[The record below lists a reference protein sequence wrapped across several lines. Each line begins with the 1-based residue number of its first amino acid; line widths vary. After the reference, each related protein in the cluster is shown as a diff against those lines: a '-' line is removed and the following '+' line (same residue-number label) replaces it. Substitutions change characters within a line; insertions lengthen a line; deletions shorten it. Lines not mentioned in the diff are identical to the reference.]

1 VSERLFDSDGP
12 GPDEAAPADAPLA
25 VRMRPRSL
33 DELVGQEHV
42 LGEGS
47 ALRAAIE
54 SGHPHSAILYG
65 PPGAGKTT
73 LARIAAGGAE
83 AAFEEESAVNAGKAE
98 IRGVIDRARERRR
111 SGRPTILFLDEI
123 HRFNKAQQDALLPAV
138 EEGLLTLIG
147 ATTENPYFEVNSA
160 LLSRCQIYELRPLE
174 AGQVEELLRRALA
187 DTERGLA
194 DPPPVEDAALAM
206 LAQRCGGDARVA
218 LSALERA
225 VARAADF
232 DHTGVGSK
240 SAAPAAVDVAAVED
254 ALQRKALE
262 YDREGDRHY
271 DYVSA
276 WIKATRGSDVDA
288 SLYYLAV
295 MLEGGED
302 PRFIVRRM
310 VILASED
317 VGNADP
323 QALLVADAAARA
335 VDRVGLPECALNLAQ
350 AAVYLALAP
359 KSNASYKALGRA
371 RGEVRENGAKPPPD
385 YLRDAHYP
393 GAKALGRGEGY
404 RYAHDEPGG
413 VGDQPLLP
421 EGLREQRFYRP
432 TERGFEAEL
441 GRRLEALRK
450 KLRGV

>member
-1 VSERLFDSDGP
+1 
-12 GPDEAAPADAPLA
+12 
-25 VRMRPRSL
+25 MRPRSL
-33 DELVGQEHV
+33 DELVGQEHI

-47 ALRAAIE
+47 ALRTAIE

-65 PPGAGKTT
+65 PPGSGKTT
-73 LARIAAGGAE
+73 LARIAAVGADG
-83 AAFEEESAVNAGKAE
+83 AFEEESAVNAGRAE
-98 IRGVIDRARERRR
+98 IRAVIERARERRKT
-111 SGRPTILFLDEI
+111 SGRPTVLFLDEI

-160 LLSRCQIYELRPLE
+160 LLSRCQIYELVPLE
-174 AGQVEELLRRALA
+174 PEQVEALLRRALE
-187 DTERGLA
+187 DPERGLA
-194 DPPPVEDAALAM
+194 DAPPVEDRALEM
-206 LAQRCGGDARVA
+206 LAHRSAGDARVA

-225 VARAADF
+225 VERSR
-232 DHTGVGSK
+232 GEEI
-240 SAAPAAVDVAAVED
+240 DVAAIED
-254 ALQRKALE
+254 ALQRKAIDF
-262 YDREGDRHY
+262 DREGDRHY
-271 DYVSA
+271 DFISA

-302 PRFIVRRM
+302 PRFIARRM

-323 QALLVADAAARA
+323 QALLVADAAASA

-359 KSNASYKALGRA
+359 KSNASYKGLSAARA
-371 RGEVRENGAKPPPD
+371 EVRENGAKTPPD
-385 YLRDAHYP
+385 YLRDAHYR
-393 GAKALGRGEGY
+393 GAKALGRGVGY

-413 VGDQPLLP
+413 VSDQPLLP
-421 EGLREQRFYRP
+421 PEVQGSRFYVP
-432 TERGFEAEL
+432 TDRGFEAEL
-441 GRRLEALRK
+441 SRRLEALRK
-450 KLRGV
+450 RFQSS

>member
-1 VSERLFDSDGP
+1 
-12 GPDEAAPADAPLA
+12 
-25 VRMRPRSL
+25 MI
-33 DELVGQEHV
+33 GQEHV

-47 ALRAAIE
+47 ALRSAIE
-54 SGHPHSAILYG
+54 AGKPHSAILYG

-73 LARIAAGGAE
+73 LARIAAAGADG
-83 AAFEEESAVNAGKAE
+83 AFEEESAVNAGKAE
-98 IRGVIDRARERRR
+98 IRAVIERARERRR
-111 SGRPTILFLDEI
+111 GSGRPTILFLDEI

-138 EEGLLTLIG
+138 EDGTLTLIG

-160 LLSRCQIYELRPLE
+160 LLSRAQIYELRPLE
-174 AGQVEELLRRALA
+174 PAQVEELLRRALS
-187 DTERGLA
+187 DPERGIA
-194 DPPPVEDAALAM
+194 DPPAVTDEALEM
-206 LAQRCGGDARVA
+206 LALRSGGDARVA

-225 VARAADF
+225 VERVADI
-232 DHTGVGSK
+232 DHSGVGSK
-240 SAAPAAVDVAAVED
+240 PATVDVAAVED
-254 ALQRKALE
+254 ALQRKAID
-262 YDREGDRHY
+262 YDRTGDRHY
-271 DYVSA
+271 DFVSA

-302 PRFIVRRM
+302 PRFIARRM

-359 KSNASYKALGRA
+359 KSNASSKGLSAARA
-371 RGEVRENGAKPPPD
+371 EVREHGAKTPPD

-393 GAKALGRGEGY
+393 GAAKLGRGEGY
-404 RYAHDEPGG
+404 RYPHDEPGG

-421 EGLREQRFYRP
+421 EELRGRRFYEP
-432 TERGFEAEL
+432 TDRGFE
-441 GRRLEALRK
+441 EALAKRLAAFRN
-450 KLRGV
+450 KLDNL

>member
-1 VSERLFDSDGP
+1 VERLFDEGDVRGGGATLGP
-12 GPDEAAPADAPLA
+12 DAPLA
-25 VRMRPRSL
+25 VRMRPRKL
-33 DELVGQEHV
+33 EELVGQEHV
-42 LGEGS
+42 LGPGS
-47 ALRAAIE
+47 ALRTAIE

-65 PPGAGKTT
+65 PPGSGKTT
-73 LARIAAGGAE
+73 LARIAAAGAE
-83 AAFEEESAVNAGKAE
+83 GAFEEESAVNAGRAE
-98 IRGVIDRARERRR
+98 IRAVIERARERRQG
-111 SGRPTILFLDEI
+111 SGRPTVLFLDEI

-138 EEGLLTLIG
+138 EDGLLTLIG

-160 LLSRCQIYELRPLE
+160 LLSRCQVYELRSLAPE
-174 AGQVEELLRRALA
+174 QVEELLRRALA
-187 DTERGLA
+187 DGERGLP
-194 DPPPVEDAALAM
+194 DPPSVEDAALAM
-206 LAQRCGGDARVA
+206 LAHRSGGDARVA

-225 VARAADF
+225 VERAD
-232 DHTGVGSK
+232 GE
-240 SAAPAAVDVAAVED
+240 PVDVAAAED

-271 DYVSA
+271 DFVSA

-302 PRFIVRRM
+302 PRFIARRM

-335 VDRVGLPECALNLAQ
+335 VDRVGLPECAHNLAQ

-359 KSNASYKALGRA
+359 KSNASYKALGAARA
-371 RGEVRENGAKPPPD
+371 EVRENGARTPPD

-393 GAKALGRGEGY
+393 GAKKLGRGEGY

-413 VGDQPLLP
+413 VSDQQLIPD
-421 EGLREQRFYRP
+421 GLREADFYTP
-432 TERGFEAEL
+432 TDRGFEVEL
-441 GRRLEALRK
+441 GRRLESLRR
-450 KLRGV
+450 KLRDR

>member
-1 VSERLFDSDGP
+1 
-12 GPDEAAPADAPLA
+12 
-25 VRMRPRSL
+25 MRPRSL

-47 ALRAAIE
+47 ALRTAIE

-73 LARIAAGGAE
+73 LARIAAAGAE
-83 AAFEEESAVNAGKAE
+83 GAFEEESAVNAGRAE
-98 IRGVIDRARERRR
+98 IRAVIGRAKERRQS
-111 SGRPTILFLDEI
+111 SGRPTVLFLDEI

-147 ATTENPYFEVNSA
+147 ATTENPSFEVNSA
-160 LLSRCQIYELRPLE
+160 LLSRSQIYELRPLE
-174 AGQVEELLRRALA
+174 PGQVEELLRRALS
-187 DTERGLA
+187 DPERGLV
-194 DPPPVEDAALAM
+194 DPPAVEDAALAM
-206 LAQRCGGDARVA
+206 LAERSGGDARVA

-225 VARAADF
+225 VERAQGK
-232 DHTGVGSK
+232 T
-240 SAAPAAVDVAAVED
+240 VDVAAIED
-254 ALQRKALE
+254 ALQRKALD
-262 YDREGDRHY
+262 YDRQGDRHY
-271 DYVSA
+271 DFVSA

-302 PRFIVRRM
+302 PRFIARRM

-317 VGNADP
+317 IGNADP

-359 KSNASYKALGRA
+359 KSNASYKALGAARA
-371 RGEVRENGAKPPPD
+371 EVRENGAKTPPD

-393 GAKALGRGEGY
+393 GAKSLGRGEGY
-404 RYAHDEPGG
+404 RYAHDESGA
-413 VGDQPLLP
+413 VSDQQLMP
-421 EGLREQRFYRP
+421 EGLEGRRFYTP
-432 TERGFEAEL
+432 TDRGFEAEL
-441 GRRLEALRK
+441 GRRLAALQK
-450 KLRGV
+450 KMRPD

>member
-1 VSERLFDSDGP
+1 
-12 GPDEAAPADAPLA
+12 
-25 VRMRPRSL
+25 MRPRSL
-33 DELVGQEHV
+33 DELVGQEHI

-47 ALRAAIE
+47 ALRTAIE

-73 LARIAAGGAE
+73 LARIAAAGAE
-83 AAFEEESAVNAGKAE
+83 GAFEEESAVNAGKAE
-98 IRGVIDRARERRR
+98 IRGVIERARERRKG

-160 LLSRCQIYELRPLE
+160 LLSRSQIYELQPLNAE
-174 AGQVEELLRRALA
+174 QVEGLLRRALG
-187 DTERGLA
+187 DPERGLA
-194 DPPPVEDAALAM
+194 DPPPLDDAALAM
-206 LAQRCGGDARVA
+206 LAERSGGDARVA
-218 LSALERA
+218 LSGLERA
-225 VARAADF
+225 VERAQGKAIDI
-232 DHTGVGSK
+232 
-240 SAAPAAVDVAAVED
+240 AAIED
-254 ALQRKALE
+254 ALQRKALD
-262 YDREGDRHY
+262 YDRQGDRHY
-271 DYVSA
+271 DFVSA

-302 PRFIVRRM
+302 PRFIARRM

-335 VDRVGLPECALNLAQ
+335 VDRVGLPECALNLGQ

-359 KSNASYKALGRA
+359 KSNASYKALSAARA
-371 RGEVRENGAKPPPD
+371 EVRENGAQTPPD

-393 GAKALGRGEGY
+393 GAEKLGRGSGY

-413 VGDQPLLP
+413 VSDQQLLP
-421 EGLREQRFYRP
+421 EGLENRRFYVP
-432 TERGFEAEL
+432 TDRGFEAEL
-441 GRRLEALRK
+441 GRRLSGLRERFEK
-450 KLRGV
+450 S

>member
-1 VSERLFDSDGP
+1 VPDRLFDSGENP
-12 GPDEAAPADAPLA
+12 TRQPAVAGDEAPLA

-33 DELVGQEHV
+33 DELVGQEHI
-42 LGEGS
+42 LGQGS
-47 ALRAAIE
+47 ALRTAIE

-65 PPGAGKTT
+65 PPGSGKTT
-73 LARIAAGGAE
+73 LARIAAAGAE
-83 AAFEEESAVNAGKAE
+83 GAFEEESAVNAGRAE
-98 IRGVIDRARERRR
+98 IRAVIERARERRLG
-111 SGRPTILFLDEI
+111 SGRPTVLFLDEI

-174 AGQVEELLRRALA
+174 AEQVEALLRRALS
-187 DTERGLA
+187 DGEQGLA
-194 DPPPVEDAALAM
+194 DPPAVEDAALEM
-206 LAQRCGGDARVA
+206 LAHRSGGDARVA

-225 VARAADF
+225 VERSN
-232 DHTGVGSK
+232 GE
-240 SAAPAAVDVAAVED
+240 AVDVAAIED
-254 ALQRKALE
+254 ALQRKALD

-271 DYVSA
+271 DFISA

-302 PRFIVRRM
+302 PRFIARRM

-359 KSNASYKALGRA
+359 KSNASYKGLSAARA
-371 RGEVRENGAKPPPD
+371 EVRRDGAKPPPD

-393 GAKALGRGEGY
+393 GAERLGRGVGY
-404 RYAHDEPGG
+404 RYAHDEPDG
-413 VGDQPLLP
+413 VGSQQLLP
-421 EGLREQRFYRP
+421 EGLEDARFYAP

-441 GRRLEALRK
+441 ARRLEVLRQ
-450 KLRGV
+450 RFRQP

>member
-1 VSERLFDSDGP
+1 VADRLFDSSEG
-12 GPDEAAPADAPLA
+12 EARQAASLEADAPLA
-25 VRMRPRSL
+25 ARLRPQSL
-33 DELVGQEHV
+33 DQLVGQEHV

-47 ALRAAIE
+47 ALRTAIE
-54 SGHPHSAILYG
+54 SGHPHSSILYG

-73 LARIAAGGAE
+73 LARIAAAGA
-83 AAFEEESAVNAGKAE
+83 AGAFEEESAVNAGRAE
-98 IRGVIDRARERRR
+98 IRAVIERARERRR
-111 SGRPTILFLDEI
+111 GSGRPTVLFLDEI

-160 LLSRCQIYELRPLE
+160 LLSRCQVYELQPLGAE
-174 AGQVEELLRRALA
+174 QVEELLRRALA
-187 DTERGLA
+187 DPERGLA

-206 LAQRCGGDARVA
+206 LAERSGGDARVA

-225 VARAADF
+225 AERARGEPVDIAAI
-232 DHTGVGSK
+232 
-240 SAAPAAVDVAAVED
+240 ED
-254 ALQRKALE
+254 ALQRKALD
-262 YDREGDRHY
+262 YDRQGDRHY
-271 DYVSA
+271 DFISA

-302 PRFIVRRM
+302 PRFLARRM

-317 VGNADP
+317 IGNADP

-350 AAVYLALAP
+350 ATVYLALAP
-359 KSNASYKALGRA
+359 KSNASYKALGAARA
-371 RGEVRENGAKPPPD
+371 AVRANGARTPPD

-393 GAKALGRGEGY
+393 GAKQLGRGEGY

-413 VGDQPLLP
+413 VSDQQLLP
-421 EGLREQRFYRP
+421 EGLENAHFYAP

-441 GRRLEALRK
+441 GRRLAALRK
-450 KLRGV
+450 KIRGA

>member
-1 VSERLFDSDGP
+1 V
-12 GPDEAAPADAPLA
+12 
-25 VRMRPRSL
+25 
-33 DELVGQEHV
+33 
-42 LGEGS
+42 
-47 ALRAAIE
+47 
-54 SGHPHSAILYG
+54 
-65 PPGAGKTT
+65 
-73 LARIAAGGAE
+73 
-83 AAFEEESAVNAGKAE
+83 
-98 IRGVIDRARERRR
+98 
-111 SGRPTILFLDEI
+111 LFLDEI

-160 LLSRCQIYELRPLE
+160 LLSRCQVYELQPLDV
-174 AGQVEELLRRALA
+174 AQVEELLRRALS
-187 DTERGLA
+187 DPERGLA

-206 LAQRCGGDARVA
+206 LAARSGGDARVA
-218 LSALERA
+218 LAGLERA
-225 VARAADF
+225 VERASDF
-232 DHTGVGSK
+232 DPSPGGSK
-240 SAAPAAVDVAAVED
+240 SEAIDVAAIED
-254 ALQRKALE
+254 ALQRKALD
-262 YDREGDRHY
+262 YDRQGDRHY
-271 DYVSA
+271 DFVSA

-350 AAVYLALAP
+350 ATVYLALAP
-359 KSNASYKALGRA
+359 KSNASYKGLEAARA
-371 RGEVRENGAKPPPD
+371 EVRTNGAKTPPD

-393 GAKALGRGEGY
+393 GAKSLGRGEGY

-413 VGDQPLLP
+413 VSDQQLLP
-421 EGLREQRFYRP
+421 EGLEERRFYSP
-432 TERGFEAEL
+432 TDRGFEADL
-441 GRRLEALRK
+441 GRRLDAAKKRSSALIPPQRAEDC
-450 KLRGV
+450 RNFPGG

>member
-1 VSERLFDSDGP
+1 VERLFDTGEPRGDGALP
-12 GPDEAAPADAPLA
+12 AADAPLA
-25 VRMRPRSL
+25 VRMRPRTL
-33 DELVGQEHV
+33 AELVGQEHV
-42 LGEGS
+42 LGPGS
-47 ALRAAIE
+47 ALRTAIE

-65 PPGAGKTT
+65 PPGSGKTT
-73 LARIAAGGAE
+73 LARIAAAGAE
-83 AAFEEESAVNAGKAE
+83 GAFEEQSAVNAGRAE
-98 IRGVIDRARERRR
+98 IRAVIERARERRQG
-111 SGRPTILFLDEI
+111 SGRATVLFLDEI

-138 EEGLLTLIG
+138 EDGLLTLIG

-160 LLSRCQIYELRPLE
+160 LLSRCQVYELRPLAPE
-174 AGQVEELLRRALA
+174 QVEELLRRALE
-187 DTERGLA
+187 DDERGLP
-194 DPPPVEDAALAM
+194 DPPVVEDTALAM
-206 LAQRCGGDARVA
+206 LAHRSGGDARVA

-225 VARAADF
+225 AERS
-232 DHTGVGSK
+232 GGE
-240 SAAPAAVDVAAVED
+240 PVDVAAAED

-271 DYVSA
+271 DFISA

-302 PRFIVRRM
+302 PRFIARRM

-323 QALLVADAAARA
+323 QALLVADAASRA
-335 VDRVGLPECALNLAQ
+335 VDRVGLPECAHNLAQ
-350 AAVYLALAP
+350 ATVYLALAP
-359 KSNASYKALGRA
+359 KSNASYKALGAARA
-371 RGEVRENGAKPPPD
+371 EVRENGARTPPD

-413 VGDQPLLP
+413 VSDQQLSP
-421 EGLREQRFYRP
+421 EGLESASFYVP
-432 TERGFEAEL
+432 TDRGFEAEL
-441 GRRLEALRK
+441 GRRLGELRRK
-450 KLRGV
+450 FRNR

>member
-1 VSERLFDSDGP
+1 VADRLFETEEPRPHDGV
-12 GPDEAAPADAPLA
+12 AVDAPLA

-33 DELVGQEHV
+33 GEIVGQEHV

-47 ALRAAIE
+47 ALRTAIE

-73 LARIAAGGAE
+73 LARIAASNADG
-83 AAFEEESAVNAGKAE
+83 AFEEESAVNAGKAE
-98 IRGVIDRARERRR
+98 IRGVIARARERRKA

-138 EEGLLTLIG
+138 EEGLLTMIG

-174 AGQVEELLRRALA
+174 PEQVEALLRRALA
-187 DTERGLA
+187 DPERGIA
-194 DPPPVEDAALAM
+194 EPPPVEDAALAM
-206 LAQRCGGDARVA
+206 LAQRSGGDARVA

-225 VARAADF
+225 VERAAEVE
-232 DHTGVGSK
+232 HTGGGSK
-240 SAAPAAVDVAAVED
+240 PAAIDVAAVED
-254 ALQRKALE
+254 AMQRKALE
-262 YDREGDRHY
+262 YDRQGDRHY

-302 PRFIVRRM
+302 PRFIARRM

-359 KSNASYKALGRA
+359 KSNASYRALGAA
-371 RGEVRENGAKPPPD
+371 RREVRENGAATPPD

-404 RYAHDEPGG
+404 RYAHDEPDG
-413 VGDQPLLP
+413 VSGQSLMPR
-421 EGLREQRFYRP
+421 GLEDRHFYEP

-441 GRRLEALRK
+441 GRRLEALRER
-450 KLRGV
+450 LRQA

>member
-1 VSERLFDSDGP
+1 
-12 GPDEAAPADAPLA
+12 
-25 VRMRPRSL
+25 MRPHSL
-33 DELVGQEHV
+33 DRLVGQEHI
-42 LGEGS
+42 LGAGS
-47 ALRAAIE
+47 ALRTAIE

-65 PPGAGKTT
+65 PPGSGKTT
-73 LARIAAGGAE
+73 LARIAAAGAE
-83 AAFEEESAVNAGKAE
+83 GAFEEESAVNAGRAE
-98 IRGVIDRARERRR
+98 IRAVIERARERRLG
-111 SGRPTILFLDEI
+111 SGRPTVLFLDEI

-174 AGQVEELLRRALA
+174 PDQVEELLRRALG
-187 DTERGLA
+187 DGERGLA
-194 DPPPVEDAALAM
+194 DPPPVEDAALEM
-206 LAQRCGGDARVA
+206 LAHRSGGDARVA

-225 VARAADF
+225 VERS
-232 DHTGVGSK
+232 HGE
-240 SAAPAAVDVAAVED
+240 PVDVAAIED
-254 ALQRKALE
+254 ALQRKALD

-271 DYVSA
+271 DFISA

-302 PRFIVRRM
+302 PRFIARRM

-359 KSNASYKALGRA
+359 KSNASYKGLSAARA
-371 RGEVRENGAKPPPD
+371 EVRENGAKPPPD
-385 YLRDAHYP
+385 YLRDAHYS
-393 GAKALGRGEGY
+393 GAKQLGRGVGY
-404 RYAHDEPGG
+404 RYAHDEPDG
-413 VGDQPLLP
+413 VGSQQLLP
-421 EGLREQRFYRP
+421 EGLEDARFYAP
-432 TERGFEAEL
+432 TDRGFETEL
-441 GRRLEALRK
+441 ARRLEVLRE
-450 KLRGV
+450 RFRQP